1 MKYLLFGFVLLLLSI
16 WLGLEISRGA
26 GYVLIAYRHWSVE
39 TSLWV
44 AIICLIALFVV
55 MYFIFRTLGRTTRI
69 AKKIRQWRR
78 MRHYRQSRHL
88 TNVGLCELAEG
99 NWQRAEHTLLKAAKM
114 TKSPLNNY
122 LAAAQAAN
130 AQQAY
135 DRRDNYLRKA
145 DATTKGSTIAVG
157 LTQAQLQINSNQW
170 EQALATLQHLYR
182 IDPHHAYTLTLLKT
196 VYLKL
201 NDWQK
206 LHELLPQLRKHK
218 VDSSIALDALEKMVA
233 LHLLMQANL
242 QGIRALHTA
251 WDSFP
256 RRLQHDYELI
266 NHYAR
271 YLISHH
277 DDSTA
282 IPLIEH
288 VLKKE
293 WHPELAKLY
302 GLAKSESPAKQL
314 TTAEDWLQKYP
325 HEPELL
331 LCLGRLSAHE
341 KFLGKARDYFRDYI
355 RLTSS
360 PLGYQELARVYLSL
374 GDKNAALES
383 LQKGFSLEKT

>member
-1 MKYLLFGFVLLLLSI
+1 MKYLLFGFILLLLSI

-26 GYVLIAYRHWSVE
+26 GYVFIAYRHWSVE

-44 AIICLIALFVV
+44 AIILLIVLFVV

-78 MRHYRQSRHL
+78 MRHYRQGRRLSHL
-88 TNVGLCELAEG
+88 GLCELAEG
-99 NWQRAEHTLLKAAKM
+99 HWQHAEQTMLKAAKM

-130 AQQAY
+130 AQHAY

-145 DATTKGSTIAVG
+145 DATTPGSTIAVG

-206 LHELLPQLRKHK
+206 LQELLPQLRKHK
-218 VDSSIALDALEKMVA
+218 VDSPTALDALEKNIA

-242 QGIRALHTA
+242 QGTRALHTI
-251 WDSFP
+251 WDCFP
-256 RRLQHDYELI
+256 RRLQQDPELL
-266 NHYAR
+266 HFYAR

-277 DDSTA
+277 DDNTA
-282 IPLIEH
+282 TSLIEH
-288 VLKKE
+288 ALKKQ

-302 GLAKSESPAKQL
+302 GLAKGDSPAKQL
-314 TTAEDWLQKYP
+314 TVAEEWLKKYP

-331 LCLGRLSAHE
+331 LCLGRLSAYE
-341 KFLGKARDYFRDYI
+341 KFWGKARDYLRDYI
-355 RLTSS
+355 KLTAS
-360 PLGYQELARVYLSL
+360 PLGYQELGRVYLSL

-383 LQKGFSLEKT
+383 WQKGLNTDKT